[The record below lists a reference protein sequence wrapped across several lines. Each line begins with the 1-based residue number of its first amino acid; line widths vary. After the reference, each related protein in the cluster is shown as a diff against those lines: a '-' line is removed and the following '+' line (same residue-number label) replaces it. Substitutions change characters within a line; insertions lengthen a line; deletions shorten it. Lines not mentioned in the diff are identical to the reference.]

1 YNGLLY
7 EERHYTEG
15 QGAAAVQVTIDKM
28 DEEFTEIKNNRELAD
43 IQATNILSQGL
54 PRHVFNIL
62 DIPTH
67 QMNTKFVNNLP
78 PYWVKYVTNV
88 KNNKDISATTYV
100 ELYTYLKSYE
110 PHALKTLKKQ
120 EQSSRI
126 VDPLAYLASTT
137 HHLTPTQP
145 TNLSPSTSS
154 LTLPSQPAAQSS
166 NDAMLANMNQIV
178 NLLSGFQKQFPPT
191 NNQLR
196 TSSNSRSHATV
207 HDGQIVTKTVQRKA
221 LGNVGNTG
229 TRGTQSY
236 GQVTDNNEKLVI
248 CYNCRGEGHVLR
260 QCKEKKRVKD
270 SQYFK
275 DKMLLMEA
283 KVKRAVLDA
292 KAEAFLADVEC
303 TAPYDQ
309 PIATTTTNIFEVIHE
324 DTYDFDVDEGP
335 HAASAFMANLSSTSG
350 TNGATTSHVNEQ
362 LDCEVQDV
370 PTEVSSVSPGEIS
383 IITILDDLRNQLDG
397 HLKAKIAQ
405 PTLYDGH
412 ALLKPTNTPVRV
424 HDSEESLVHVEVSRT
439 KMSNRPGTI
448 KPISYAELNA
458 LYSHFVPRK
467 KLSREQLDK
476 EYKQCVLEK
485 KKLQIENK
493 NLLIQNEC
501 LITDCIAKDIC
512 SIVLS
517 SDRDRPLSE
526 ELRSNCVRE
535 NSKVIEFEAEILKQ
549 QQMLAELDKRFNAVF
564 EINQLK
570 EQLQGK
576 DDTIR
581 KLQTQSNI
589 MSMLNVEL
597 TVENVNMKRRYQELS
612 TSNSHSLD
620 TLTRK
625 LTALTA
631 ENAKLKS
638 ELLSKMHSEP
648 IVPEKPKVLA
658 PGIPSNRPTRKTKV
672 QQNKK
677 PNIHVNLSTRVKPVT
692 GASKPISKSD
702 TRNHSILPAK
712 REKEKRVEDHHM
724 NLNKQ
729 NHVDSHLNVKRTGFV
744 LNLNTVFNE
753 CNESLFFANH
763 DNCVVR
769 NLKSVNLKTPTT
781 KHNVKTTKKVWKA
794 KVVTVR
800 FTDYKLSNRKA
811 GSKGISGCSRRM
823 TGDRSKL
830 TNYVDKFIGTV
841 RFENDQFAVIVGYG
855 DYKLGN
861 TIISRVYYVEG
872 LSHNLFSVRQFC
884 DGGLEVAFRQHTC
897 HIRNNDMV
905 DLLQGLRTTN
915 LYSISLNDML
925 ASSPVC
931 LLTKAS
937 STKSWLWHR
946 RLNHL
951 NFGTLNE
958 LARNDL
964 MRGLTKGTLRY
975 STPTAWS
982 NSNVSRNFEGT
993 TRVNQRVT

>member
-1 YNGLLY
+1 MSYTAGYNGLLY
-7 EERHYTEG
+7 EEGHYTEG

-54 PRHVFNIL
+54 PRYVFNIL

-88 KNNKDISATTYV
+88 KNNKDIFATTYV

-145 TNLSPSTSS
+145 TNLSPSTSL

-196 TSSNSRSHATV
+196 TSSNSRSHATM
-207 HDGQIVTKTVQRKA
+207 HDGQIVTKNVQRKA

-248 CYNCRGEGHVLR
+248 FYNCRGEGHVSR

-270 SQYFK
+270 SQYFE

-309 PIATTTTNIFEVIHE
+309 PLATTTTNIFEVIHE
-324 DTYDFDVDEGP
+324 DTYDFNVDEGP
-335 HAASAFMANLSSTSG
+335 HAASAFMANLSTTSG

-397 HLKAKIAQ
+397 HLK
-405 PTLYDGH
+405 
-412 ALLKPTNTPVRV
+412 
-424 HDSEESLVHVEVSRT
+424 
-439 KMSNRPGTI
+439 I
-448 KPISYAELNA
+448 KFRNY
-458 LYSHFVPRK
+458 
-467 KLSREQLDK
+467 K
-476 EYKQCVLEK
+476 EYFKHQT
-485 KKLQIENK
+485 IG
-493 NLLIQNEC
+493 
-501 LITDCIAKDIC
+501 D
-512 SIVLS
+512 
-517 SDRDRPLSE
+517 
-526 ELRSNCVRE
+526 
-535 NSKVIEFEAEILKQ
+535 NSHSPAV
-549 QQMLAELDKRFNAVF
+549 NAVF

-576 DDTIR
+576 HDTIR
-581 KLQTQSNI
+581 KLQTQCNI

-597 TVENVNMKRRYQELS
+597 TVENVNMKRHYQELS

-638 ELLSKMHSEP
+638 ESLSKMHSKP
-648 IVPEKPKVLA
+648 IVPKKPKVLA
-658 PGIPSNRPTRKTKV
+658 PGMYAISSKYIVPPQRVNRVEPIPLPKKKQATFQEPPRPSNRPTRKTKV

-677 PNIHVNLSTRVKPVT
+677 PNIHVNLSTGVKPAT

-712 REKEKRVEDHHM
+712 REKARRVEDHHM

-729 NHVDSHLNVKRTGFV
+729 NLVDSHLNVKRLLIINLVIERLV
-744 LNLNTVFNE
+744 LR
-753 CNESLFFANH
+753 ESL
-763 DNCVVR
+763 VVQIV
-769 NLKSVNLKTPTT
+769 L
-781 KHNVKTTKKVWKA
+781 WYW
-794 KVVTVR
+794 
-800 FTDYKLSNRKA
+800 D
-811 GSKGISGCSRRM
+811 SGCSRRM

-841 RFENDQFAVIVGYG
+841 RFENDQFAAIVGYG

-861 TIISRVYYVEG
+861 TIISRDYYVEG
-872 LSHNLFSVRQFC
+872 LSHNLFSVGQFC

-925 ASSPVC
+925 ASSLVC
-931 LLTKAS
+931 LLTKAF

-964 MRGLTKGTLRY
+964 VRGLPKLKYDKDHLCPSCQLGLTNWQTFSRRPYQGNASILY
-975 STPTAWS
+975 SYCL
-982 NSNVSRNFEGT
+982 E
-993 TRVNQRVT
+993 